1 MKNLY
6 LITTLCFF
14 LLPIIGFAAD
24 SPWFKDLNASRLYVK
39 VGFESSDTVTYPDAD
54 NKIWTIL
61 PPAMKGGR
69 LARPADMG
77 FPDIPKPEFLST
89 ETHDIMD
96 FTYSIPFVLKVPEI
110 NEIPGLHLASL
121 GDNWEIFLNGT
132 LIRSSIDLKENDQ
145 IKIHHSRR
153 DIFFPI
159 KSSLFKEGQNLL
171 VIHILCDP
179 SYETNGFHQAQ
190 PYYFDSFENISKA
203 NSQLLTF
210 ALLSIYLF
218 MGIYHIFLY
227 FSGRNFRYNLFYGL
241 FSADLFFYLFMRT
254 PIVYNLIPDT
264 HILFKIELIAL
275 FGILPFV
282 SAFLGLITDNKI
294 NKVTKGYSLF
304 SLIMA
309 VAVIIS
315 PTNFNLDLLRIWQV
329 SGLAMILYIFFH
341 LICWKFFSV
350 AYRQWKKQNS
360 LKGTK
365 SILRVVFTS
374 LYKTAIGNLFIGGI
388 ILFGTAVFDILDSMI
403 FQKDLILTNYG
414 FIVFTLGSAFILANR
429 FAFLNKQM
437 SDLNQTLE
445 IKISEVESAS
455 EKSKISE
462 KKYRSLFEGNSDAVL
477 LLNETFSILDGNNAG
492 LKLLGINRDAIQ
504 FHNIFTSLSS
514 EEKDGEHSQDL
525 LRLKLNELLQNGKP
539 SELHLRFSGKMGE
552 MKAVTVRL
560 ELIHTLSDG
569 RQILFRGI
577 LLQEDALLNYFIE
590 EKVHYKISNSFPLTD
605 EISRRIT
612 ANLAKYMGK
621 GEAEILFIGLREI
634 VLNAIEHGNLHISFD
649 EKTKA
654 QGEDRYIELLMDRQ
668 KEPLYRNKKVTIH
681 SSINSDEVIYRISDE
696 GPGFDHKTFVS
707 STRHQIDETFEH
719 GRGIS
724 IALQLFDD
732 ISYNEKGNQVTL
744 TKKLNPL

>member
-1 MKNLY
+1 M
-6 LITTLCFF
+6 C
-14 LLPIIGFAAD
+14 
-24 SPWFKDLNASRLYVK
+24 
-39 VGFESSDTVTYPDAD
+39 
-54 NKIWTIL
+54 
-61 PPAMKGGR
+61 
-69 LARPADMG
+69 
-77 FPDIPKPEFLST
+77 
-89 ETHDIMD
+89 
-96 FTYSIPFVLKVPEI
+96 
-110 NEIPGLHLASL
+110 
-121 GDNWEIFLNGT
+121 
-132 LIRSSIDLKENDQ
+132 
-145 IKIHHSRR
+145 
-153 DIFFPI
+153 
-159 KSSLFKEGQNLL
+159 
-171 VIHILCDP
+171 
-179 SYETNGFHQAQ
+179 
-190 PYYFDSFENISKA
+190 
-203 NSQLLTF
+203 
-210 ALLSIYLF
+210 
-218 MGIYHIFLY
+218 
-227 FSGRNFRYNLFYGL
+227 
-241 FSADLFFYLFMRT
+241 
-254 PIVYNLIPDT
+254 
-264 HILFKIELIAL
+264 
-275 FGILPFV
+275 
-282 SAFLGLITDNKI
+282 
-294 NKVTKGYSLF
+294 
-304 SLIMA
+304 
-309 VAVIIS
+309 
-315 PTNFNLDLLRIWQV
+315 
-329 SGLAMILYIFFH
+329 
-341 LICWKFFSV
+341 
-350 AYRQWKKQNS
+350 
-360 LKGTK
+360 
-365 SILRVVFTS
+365 
-374 LYKTAIGNLFIGGI
+374 
-388 ILFGTAVFDILDSMI
+388 
-403 FQKDLILTNYG
+403 
-414 FIVFTLGSAFILANR
+414 
-429 FAFLNKQM
+429 
-437 SDLNQTLE
+437 LNQTLE